1 MSDIRFPTCT
11 WEETRASDH
20 WPRCTHPM
28 DNVLLVKDAEQAAV
42 FWDAAKN
49 VFHYSVRYRDWFV
62 CQVLNE
68 HQAQEMFDNPAI
80 ELQFLRSQV
89 NFLKSLYE
97 D

>member
-1 MSDIRFPTCT
+1 MLKFEVLSL
-11 WEETRASDH
+11 EESKASDH

-28 DNVLLVKDAEQAAV
+28 DEVLLIKDAEQAAV
-42 FWDAAKN
+42 FWDPVKN
-49 VFHYSVRYRDWFV
+49 LFHFSVRYRDWFV
-62 CQVLNE
+62 CQVLNQT
-68 HQAQEMFDNPAI
+68 QAQEMFDNSAI